1 MPAYKIAEPQPSN
14 SRNELLMSQVEK
26 VTLPDIGDFSDV
38 EIIEIHVSVG
48 DQIAVEESILTLE
61 SDKATMDVPSPFAG
75 KITDLSISLGDKISE
90 GDYLISVETQIESTL
105 EVKSEDSIQPS
116 PEPAHTVEP
125 KHQTSDSDSQHRET
139 KLEKVLLP
147 DIGDFSEVEIIE
159 INVSVGDSLSVE
171 DPMLTLESD
180 KATMDVPSPVKGVVT
195 ELVVKV
201 GDKVSQDDHLLTIN
215 VSGISVDARHEE
227 LTSQI
232 ESTGKVSTEENGE
245 AIEFSTPLTTDANLP
260 KPPPSL
266 PPPVE
271 RAKGMTPHASPSVR
285 RFARELGADLSQIRG
300 TGAKGRIIKEDVV
313 KYIKGVLEDI
323 PAHQAVQS
331 FGPPPIPEVDFSKFG
346 EFETVKLNKIKKI
359 TGDRLHRSWLDI
371 PHVTHHDEA
380 DITELDLFRKE
391 IDAEQRV
398 SGNRVTILSFICKA
412 IVNALQQFPTFNSS
426 LSADTQSLIVKKY
439 INIGVAVDTPNG
451 LVVPVVKNIHNL
463 GVLEI
468 AKTLQQLSAS
478 AREGKLTPSDYQGGC
493 FTISSLGG
501 IGGRFFTPI
510 INPPEV
516 AILGVSRHKIQP
528 FQGSNG
534 EIVWK
539 TMLPLSLSY
548 DHRVIDGAEAARFTK
563 FVCELLYDSRRI
575 LL

>member
-1 MPAYKIAEPQPSN
+1 
-14 SRNELLMSQVEK
+14 MSQPQK
-26 VTLPDIGDFSDV
+26 VLLPDIGDFTDV

-48 DQIAVEESILTLE
+48 SAVSVEDPILTLE
-61 SDKATMDVPSPFAG
+61 SDKATMDVPSPVAG
-75 KITDLSISLGDKISE
+75 KITEIAIKIGDKISE
-90 GDYLISVETQIESTL
+90 GDYLLSVEEDGQSTDKVDSATPAEAETPVAANAESSAGTTDDMQSTAA
-105 EVKSEDSIQPS
+105 SEQ
-116 PEPAHTVEP
+116 
-125 KHQTSDSDSQHRET
+125 
-139 KLEKVLLP
+139 KVLLP
-147 DIGDFSEVEIIE
+147 DIGDFTDVEVIE
-159 INVSVGDSLSVE
+159 IHVKVGDDVVAE
-171 DPMLTLESD
+171 DPILTLESD
-180 KATMDVPSPVKGVVT
+180 KATMDVPSPVAGKIT
-195 ELVVKV
+195 ELAVKI
-201 GDKVSQDDHLLTIN
+201 GDKISEGDYLLS
-215 VSGISVDARHEE
+215 VESGVPGAK
-227 LTSQI
+227 
-232 ESTGKVSTEENGE
+232 ESTTQPPDTKSTDDRIAVDDDSTDKLETGIKV
-245 AIEFSTPLTTDANLP
+245 DDVP

-271 RAKGMTPHASPSVR
+271 RSKGMAPHASPSVR

-300 TGAKGRIIKEDVV
+300 TGVKGRIVRDDVV
-313 KYIKGVLEDI
+313 QHVKGVLQDKSS
-323 PAHQAVQS
+323 VQGGAP
-331 FGPPPIPEVDFSKFG
+331 FGPPPIPEIDFSKFG
-346 EFETVKLNKIKKI
+346 EIETVKLNKIKKL

-380 DITELDLFRKE
+380 DITELEIFRKN

-398 SGNRVTILSFICKA
+398 SGTRVTILAFICKA
-412 IVNALQQFPTFNSS
+412 IINALQVHPTFNCS
-426 LSADTQSLIVKKY
+426 LSPDAQSLILKKY

-451 LVVPVVKNIHNL
+451 LVVPVIKNIQNL
-463 GVLEI
+463 GVLDI
-468 AKTLQQLSAS
+468 AKTLQKLGAA
-478 AREGKLTPSDYQGGC
+478 AREGKLTPADYQGGC

-528 FQGSNG
+528 FQSDDG
-534 EIVWK
+534 IAWK

>member
-1 MPAYKIAEPQPSN
+1 
-14 SRNELLMSQVEK
+14 MSQIEK
-26 VTLPDIGDFSDV
+26 VLLPDIGDFSDV
-38 EIIEIHVSVG
+38 EVIEIHVSVG
-48 DQIAVEESILTLE
+48 DTIAVEDPILTLE
-61 SDKATMDVPSPFAG
+61 SDKATMDVPSPVAG
-75 KITDLSISLGDKISE
+75 QVTEIAISLGDKISE
-90 GDYLISVETQIESTL
+90 GDTL
-105 EVKSEDSIQPS
+105 LSIQTIPQQTADDVHEDSEPFS
-116 PEPAHTVEP
+116 PN
-125 KHQTSDSDSQHRET
+125 KSDVASPDKET
-139 KLEKVLLP
+139 THIETANSGNNLERVLLP
-147 DIGDFSEVEIIE
+147 DIGDFSDVEIIE
-159 INVSVGDSLSVE
+159 INVAVGDALSVE
-171 DPMLTLESD
+171 DPILTLESD
-180 KATMDVPSPVKGVVT
+180 KATMDVPSPIAGVIT
-195 ELVVKV
+195 ELAVDV
-201 GDKVSQDDHLLTIN
+201 GDRISKDDFLLTVAVAGDVVGTKTEN
-215 VSGISVDARHEE
+215 VLASQPKS
-227 LTSQI
+227 SQI
-232 ESTGKVSTEENGE
+232 EPSEVEHIASETLAPDSTNR
-245 AIEFSTPLTTDANLP
+245 DLP

-271 RAKGMTPHASPSVR
+271 RAKAMAPHASPSVR
-285 RFARELGADLSQIRG
+285 RFARELGADLSQVRG
-300 TGAKGRIIKEDVV
+300 TGAKGRITKDDVV
-313 KYIKGVLEDI
+313 KYIKGVLSDVSE
-323 PAHQAVQS
+323 HQASQP

-412 IVNALQQFPTFNSS
+412 IVNALQQYPTFNSS
-426 LSADTQSLIVKKY
+426 LSTDTQSLIIKKY

-451 LVVPVVKNIHNL
+451 LVVPVVKNIQNL

-468 AKTLQQLSAS
+468 AKTLQQLSSA
-478 AREGKLTPSDYQGGC
+478 AREGKLTPSDFQGGC
-493 FTISSLGG
+493 FTVSSLGG

-516 AILGVSRHKIQP
+516 AILGVSRHKLQP
-528 FQGSNG
+528 FPGDG
-534 EIVWK
+534 DIVWK

>member
-1 MPAYKIAEPQPSN
+1 
-14 SRNELLMSQVEK
+14 MSQIEK
-26 VTLPDIGDFSDV
+26 VLLPDIGDFSDV
-38 EIIEIHVSVG
+38 EVIEIHVAVG
-48 DQIAVEESILTLE
+48 DTLAVEDPILTLE
-61 SDKATMDVPSPFAG
+61 SDKATMDVPSPVAG
-75 KITDLSISLGDKISE
+75 KVTELVVALGNKISE
-90 GDYLISVETQIESTL
+90 GDTLLSVEVGTGSTPEVASDTSESTPSESSAIEDLGSTSEGSESDHAASQL
-105 EVKSEDSIQPS
+105 E
-116 PEPAHTVEP
+116 
-125 KHQTSDSDSQHRET
+125 R
-139 KLEKVLLP
+139 VLLP
-147 DIGDFSEVEIIE
+147 DIGDFSDVEVIE
-159 INVSVGDSLSVE
+159 INVAVGDSLSVE
-171 DPMLTLESD
+171 DPILTLESD
-180 KATMDVPSPVKGVVT
+180 KATMDVPSPVAGVVT
-195 ELVVKV
+195 ELAVKV
-201 GDKVSQDDHLLTIN
+201 GDKISKDDHLLT
-215 VSGISVDARHEE
+215 VETAGKTVGSKRVDEPAYQPEPTGTEPLSGDDE
-227 LTSQI
+227 TSQ
-232 ESTGKVSTEENGE
+232 SLVS
-245 AIEFSTPLTTDANLP
+245 ATPSRDLP

-271 RAKGMTPHASPSVR
+271 RAKTMAPHASPSVR
-285 RFARELGADLSQIRG
+285 RFARELGADLSQVRG
-300 TGAKGRIIKEDVV
+300 TGAKGRIIKDDVV
-313 KYIKGVLEDI
+313 KYIKGVLEEV
-323 PAHQAVQS
+323 PSHQTAQS

-380 DITELDLFRKE
+380 DITELDIFRKE

-412 IVNALQQFPTFNSS
+412 IVNALQQYPTFNSS

-451 LVVPVVKNIHNL
+451 LVVPVVKNIQNL

-468 AKTLQQLSAS
+468 AKTLQQLSSA
-478 AREGKLTPSDYQGGC
+478 AREGKLTPSDFQGGC

-516 AILGVSRHKIQP
+516 AILGVSRHKLQP
-528 FQGSNG
+528 FPGDG
-534 EIVWK
+534 GIVWK

>member
-1 MPAYKIAEPQPSN
+1 
-14 SRNELLMSQVEK
+14 MSQPQK
-26 VTLPDIGDFSDV
+26 VLLPDIGDFTDV

-48 DQIAVEESILTLE
+48 SAVSVEDPILTLE

-75 KITDLSISLGDKISE
+75 KITDVAIKIGDKISE
-90 GDYLISVETQIESTL
+90 GDYLLSVEEDGQSTDKVDFPVPRQTEIPAATNAESSAGTTDDMQSTATN
-105 EVKSEDSIQPS
+105 EQ
-116 PEPAHTVEP
+116 
-125 KHQTSDSDSQHRET
+125 
-139 KLEKVLLP
+139 KVLLP
-147 DIGDFSEVEIIE
+147 DIGDFTDVEIIE
-159 INVSVGDSLSVE
+159 IHVKVGDDVVAE
-171 DPMLTLESD
+171 DPVLTLESD
-180 KATMDVPSPVKGVVT
+180 KATMDVPSPASGKIT
-195 ELVVKV
+195 ELAVKI
-201 GDKVSQDDHLLTIN
+201 GDKISQGDYLLS
-215 VSGISVDARHEE
+215 VASGVQGAK
-227 LTSQI
+227 
-232 ESTGKVSTEENGE
+232 ESTAQQPDATSTDGQIPVDDDRADKLEADIKV
-245 AIEFSTPLTTDANLP
+245 DDVP

-271 RAKGMTPHASPSVR
+271 RSKGMAPHASPSVR

-300 TGAKGRIIKEDVV
+300 TGVKGRIVRDDVV
-313 KYIKGVLEDI
+313 QHVKGVLQDKSSI
-323 PAHQAVQS
+323 QGGAP

-346 EFETVKLNKIKKI
+346 EIETVKLNKIKKL

-380 DITELDLFRKE
+380 DITELEIFRKN

-398 SGNRVTILSFICKA
+398 SGTRVTILAFICKA
-412 IVNALQQFPTFNSS
+412 IINALQVHPTFNCS
-426 LSADTQSLIVKKY
+426 LSPDAQSLILKKY

-451 LVVPVVKNIHNL
+451 LVVPVIKNIQNL
-463 GVLEI
+463 GVLDI
-468 AKTLQQLSAS
+468 AKTLQKLGAA
-478 AREGKLTPSDYQGGC
+478 AREGKLTPADYQGGC

-528 FQGSNG
+528 FQSDDG
-534 EIVWK
+534 IAWK

>member
-1 MPAYKIAEPQPSN
+1 
-14 SRNELLMSQVEK
+14 MSQEEK
-26 VTLPDIGDFSDV
+26 VLLPDIGDFSDV

-48 DQIAVEESILTLE
+48 DEVAVEESILTLE
-61 SDKATMDVPSPFAG
+61 SDKATMDVPSPIAG
-75 KITDLSISLGDKISE
+75 KVTNLAIAIGDKISE
-90 GDYLISVETQIESTL
+90 GDHILSVETQSLASPDDKAEPSEKKSRST
-105 EVKSEDSIQPS
+105 DSSNEEQ
-116 PEPAHTVEP
+116 
-125 KHQTSDSDSQHRET
+125 SDTNSGDEQAQRQDVH
-139 KLEKVLLP
+139 LP
-147 DIGDFSEVEIIE
+147 DIGDFSDVEIIE
-159 INVSVGDSLSVE
+159 VNVSVGSVVAVE
-171 DPMLTLESD
+171 DPILTLESD
-180 KATMDVPSPVKGVVT
+180 KATMDVPSPVAGTVT
-195 ELVVKV
+195 EIAVKV
-201 GDKVSQDDHLLTIN
+201 GDRISQDDYLLAVEVGGKSAVAQEKKSST
-215 VSGISVDARHEE
+215 VSPDTADSDLVEDED
-227 LTSQI
+227 
-232 ESTGKVSTEENGE
+232 ESSSPSIP
-245 AIEFSTPLTTDANLP
+245 ADSNLP
-260 KPPPSL
+260 QPPPSL

-271 RAKGMTPHASPSVR
+271 KAKGMAPHASPSVR

-300 TGAKGRIIKEDVV
+300 TGAKSRIIKEDVV

-346 EFETVKLNKIKKI
+346 DFETVKLNKIKKI

-412 IVNALQQFPTFNSS
+412 IVNALQQYPNFNSS

-451 LVVPVVKNIHNL
+451 LVVPVVKNIQNL

-468 AKTLQQLSAS
+468 AKTLQQLSLA
-478 AREGKLTPSDYQGGC
+478 AREGRLTPSDFQGGC

-516 AILGVSRHKIQP
+516 AILGVSRHKLQP
-528 FQGSNG
+528 FPG
-534 EIVWK
+534 EGGIVWK

-548 DHRVIDGAEAARFTK
+548 DHRVIDGAQAARFTK

>member
-1 MPAYKIAEPQPSN
+1 
-14 SRNELLMSQVEK
+14 MSQEEK
-26 VTLPDIGDFSDV
+26 VLLPDIGDFSDV

-48 DQIAVEESILTLE
+48 DEVTVEESILTLE
-61 SDKATMDVPSPFAG
+61 SDKATMDVPSPVAG
-75 KITDLSISLGDKISE
+75 KVSNLAIAIGDKISE
-90 GDYLISVETQIESTL
+90 GDHILSVETQSLSSTDDKA
-105 EVKSEDSIQPS
+105 EPSEEKSKP
-116 PEPAHTVEP
+116 
-125 KHQTSDSDSQHRET
+125 SDSSKEEIRDTSPDDEQAQRQDVH
-139 KLEKVLLP
+139 LP
-147 DIGDFSEVEIIE
+147 DIGDFSDVEIIE
-159 INVSVGDSLSVE
+159 INVSVGSVIAVE
-171 DPMLTLESD
+171 DPILTLESD
-180 KATMDVPSPVKGVVT
+180 KATMDVPSPVAGTVT
-195 ELVVKV
+195 EIAVKV
-201 GDKVSQDDHLLTIN
+201 GDRISQDDYLLA
-215 VSGISVDARHEE
+215 VEVGGISVASREKDSSTTPPDAADSDLVEDE
-227 LTSQI
+227 DEMSSPSITADS
-232 ESTGKVSTEENGE
+232 
-245 AIEFSTPLTTDANLP
+245 NLP
-260 KPPPSL
+260 QPPPSL

-271 RAKGMTPHASPSVR
+271 KAKGMAPHASPSVR

-300 TGAKGRIIKEDVV
+300 TGAKSRIIKEDVV
-313 KYIKGVLEDI
+313 KYIKGVLEDV

-346 EFETVKLNKIKKI
+346 DFETVKLNKIKKI

-412 IVNALQQFPTFNSS
+412 IVNALQQYPNFNSS

-439 INIGVAVDTPNG
+439 INIGVAVDTPSG
-451 LVVPVVKNIHNL
+451 LVVPVVKNIQNL

-468 AKTLQQLSAS
+468 AKTLQQLSLA
-478 AREGKLTPSDYQGGC
+478 AREGRLTPSDFQGGC

-516 AILGVSRHKIQP
+516 AILGVSRHKLQP
-528 FQGSNG
+528 FPSEGD
-534 EIVWK
+534 IVWK